1 MTNFIQPKIKTQ
13 IKKQNE
19 KYQKLLKEFMDTK
32 IISVNMNNNL
42 INCLSKMITQIDNI
56 YKDGIDPKYQKIN

>member
-1 MTNFIQPKIKTQ
+1 MTNFIKPKIKTQ

>member
-1 MTNFIQPKIKTQ
+1 
-13 IKKQNE
+13 
-19 KYQKLLKEFMDTK
+19 MDTK